1 MVATIRPPHNKLH
14 YENMSPQTHI
24 HPHPS
29 PATHSIQVNKQ
40 GPMTVG
46 CGHGCIVTRSYIHPP
61 TIHPVREVSD
71 KAVPSSNQGRPGRA
85 QEEGQS
91 SKAATERGQP
101 DEGNKVAA
109 AEATLSRTHQEKNRT
124 GQGKN
129 GAPNPNCQALLSTLR
144 ICYVVLFVSVGV

>member
-1 MVATIRPPHNKLH
+1 MKYEPPNDTFIPTHSRYTSHPGQQAGTHDRRVRPWVHGDVEL
-14 YENMSPQTHI
+14 
-24 HPHPS
+24 HPS
-29 PATHSIQVNKQ
+29 
-40 GPMTVG
+40 
-46 CGHGCIVTRSYIHPP
+46 
-61 TIHPVREVSD
+61 TIHPAREVRD